1 MTQTVQLKR
10 SATAGAIP
18 STSDLALGEL
28 ALNTYD
34 GKAYIKKSV
43 GGTESIVEV
52 GADTSTDITAMKHY
66 LYNCSANQTSFSGT
80 DANGDSLSY
89 TTGQI
94 AVFLN
99 GVFLDPDDYTSTNG
113 STIVLDDGA
122 KSSDYLEIVAWTSGV
137 TSGLIT
143 GISNYEFTATAG
155 QTVLTGSDENS
166 VTLSYTPGKVLV
178 FLNGVLMD
186 NRSGADYVETSA
198 STITFNAGLQ
208 VNDTVIIKSYTG
220 SAPFTRF
227 QYDITASSTTQIS
240 GTDANSRTL
249 SVIPKYTEVFVNG
262 VLVKKGQWSS
272 GSGTQINFEEALTD
286 PNYVVDIIDYGFVTP
301 EVNLFLDTV
310 PFLGGNLDTN
320 GKEIISSGTDS
331 VVLKPSTYV
340 DVQDGPVHLE
350 VLASDPSGV
359 TNRASLYSKDVSG
372 SAELFARDEAGNV
385 TQISPHNNQGEWI
398 YYSENVKTGKRFKVN
413 MEKMI
418 RKLEQITG
426 ENFIE
431 IDDLHK

>member
-52 GADTSTDITAMKHY
+52 GAESTEITVMKHY
-66 LYNCSANQTSFSGT
+66 LYNASANQTTFSGT
-80 DANGDSLSY
+80 DVNGESLSY
-89 TTGQI
+89 TSGQI

-99 GVFLDPDDYTSTNG
+99 GVFLDPDDYTATNG
-113 STIVLDDGA
+113 STVVLDDGA
-122 KSSDYLEIVAWTSGV
+122 KSSDYIEIVAWTAGV

-143 GISNYEFTATAG
+143 GISNYEFTATAN
-155 QTVLTGSDENS
+155 QTVLTGADENG

-186 NRSGADYVETSA
+186 NRSGTDYTETNA
-198 STITFNAGLQ
+198 STITFSSGLQ
-208 VNDTVIIKSYTG
+208 VSDTVIVKSYTG

-227 QYDITASSTTQIS
+227 QYDITASSTTQVS
-240 GTDANSRTL
+240 GTDANGVSL

-262 VLVKKGQWSS
+262 VLVKKGQWNS

-286 PNYVVDIIDYGFVTP
+286 PNYVIDVIDYGFVTP

-320 GKEIISSGTDS
+320 GKDIISSGTDS

-340 DVQDGPVHLE
+340 DVQDGPMHME
-350 VLASDPSGV
+350 VLSSDPSGV
-359 TNRASLYSKDVSG
+359 TNRASIYAKDVSS
-372 SAELFARDEAGNV
+372 SAELFVRDEAGNV
-385 TQISPHNNQGEWI
+385 TQISPHNTQGEWI
-398 YYSENVKTGKRFKVN
+398 YYSENVITGKRFKVN

-426 ENFIE
+426 EDFIE
-431 IDDLHK
+431 IDD

>member
-52 GADTSTDITAMKHY
+52 GADTSTDITDMKHF
-66 LYNCSANQTSFSGT
+66 LYNPSANQTSFSGV
-80 DANGDSLSY
+80 DVNGSSLSY
-89 TTGQI
+89 TSGQI

-99 GVFLDPDDYTSTNG
+99 GVFLDPDDYTATNG
-113 STIVLDDGA
+113 SAVVLDDGA
-122 KSSDYLEIVAWTSGV
+122 KSSDYLEIITWTAGV

-143 GISNYEFTATAG
+143 GISNYEFTATAN
-155 QTVLTGSDENS
+155 QTVLSGADENG

-186 NRSGADYVETSA
+186 NRSGTDYTETNA
-198 STITFNAGLQ
+198 STITFSSGLQ
-208 VNDTVIIKSYTG
+208 VNDTVIVKSYTG

-227 QYDITASSTTQIS
+227 QYDITASSTSSIS

-249 SVIPKYTEVFVNG
+249 SIIPKYTEVFVNG

-320 GKEIISSGTDS
+320 GKDIISSGTDS

-359 TNRASLYSKDVSG
+359 TNRASLYAKDVSG
-372 SAELFARDEAGNV
+372 SAELFVRDEAGNV
-385 TQISPHNNQGEWI
+385 TQISPHNTQGEWI

-426 ENFIE
+426 EDFIE
-431 IDDLHK
+431 IDD

>member
-66 LYNCSANQTSFSGT
+66 LYNASANQTTFTGT
-80 DANGDSLSY
+80 DANSESLSY
-89 TTGQI
+89 TSGQI

-99 GVFLDPDDYTSTNG
+99 GVFLDPDDYTATDG

-122 KSSDYLEIVAWTSGV
+122 KSSDYLEIVAWTAGV

-143 GISNYEFTATAG
+143 GISNYEFTATAN
-155 QTVLTGSDENS
+155 QTVLTGADENG
-166 VTLSYTPGKVLV
+166 VTLSYTPGKILV

-186 NRSGADYVETSA
+186 NRSSTDYTETNA
-198 STITFNAGLQ
+198 STITFSSGLQ
-208 VNDTVIIKSYTG
+208 VNDTVIVKSYTG

-227 QYDITASSTTQIS
+227 QYDITASSTTQVS
-240 GTDANSRTL
+240 GTDANGSTL
-249 SVIPKYTEVFVNG
+249 SIIPKYTEVFVNG

-286 PNYVVDIIDYGFVTP
+286 PNYVIDVIDYGFVTP

-320 GKEIISSGTDS
+320 GKDIISSGTDS

-398 YYSENVKTGKRFKVN
+398 YYSENVRTGKRFKVN

-426 ENFIE
+426 EDFIE
-431 IDDLHK
+431 IDD

>member
-18 STSDLALGEL
+18 STSDLSLGEL
-28 ALNTYD
+28 AINTYD

-43 GGTESIVEV
+43 GGTETIVEV
-52 GADTSTDITAMKHY
+52 GADSAEITAMAHY
-66 LYNCSANQTSFSGT
+66 LYNASANQTTFSGT

-89 TTGQI
+89 TSGQI

-99 GVFLDPDDYTSTNG
+99 GVFLDPDDYTATNG
-113 STIVLDDGA
+113 TSVVLDDGA
-122 KSSDYLEIVAWTSGV
+122 KSSDYLEIVSWTSGV

-143 GISNYEFTATAG
+143 GISNYEFTATAN
-155 QTVLTGSDENS
+155 QTVLSGADENG

-186 NRSGADYVETSA
+186 NRSGTDYTETNS
-198 STITFNAGLQ
+198 STITFSSGLQ
-208 VNDTVIIKSYTG
+208 VSDTVIVKSYTG

-240 GTDANSRTL
+240 GSDANGVSL

-262 VLVKKGQWSS
+262 VLVKKGQWNS

-286 PNYVVDIIDYGFVTP
+286 PNYVIDVIDYGFVTP

-320 GKEIISSGTDS
+320 GKDIISSGTDS
-331 VVLKPSTYV
+331 VTLKPSTYV
-340 DVQDGPVHLE
+340 DVQDGPVHME
-350 VLASDPSGV
+350 VLSSDPSGV
-359 TNRASLYSKDVSG
+359 ANRASIYAKDVSS
-372 SAELFARDEAGNV
+372 SAELFVRDEAGNV
-385 TQISPHNNQGEWI
+385 TQISPHNTQGEWI

-418 RKLEQITG
+418 RKLEQRLG
-426 ENFIE
+426 ETFIE
-431 IDDLHK
+431 IDD